1 MKVIHL
7 AILVTSIF
15 FMNCTSGN
23 KVGINLDGYQE
34 ERVKFGHE
42 QVTDSAGMIVQ
53 GAKELAVLSFFEEF
67 NDIVEVYLN
76 RKKIASWNMNDEN
89 RKYTST
95 GYSGNDIGISQF
107 KESDVITIRLVNQRK
122 YVKFNLQPGYPLYT
136 IQRYGGIWY
145 VNLRKQ
151 VMILK

>member
-1 MKVIHL
+1 MFSV
-7 AILVTSIF
+7 
-15 FMNCTSGN
+15 NCTSGN
-23 KVGINLDGYQE
+23 KVGVNLDGYQE
-34 ERVKFGHE
+34 ERIKLGYE
-42 QVTDSAGMIVQ
+42 RVTDSASMIVQ
-53 GAKELAVLSFFEEF
+53 GARELAVLSFFEEF

-76 RKKIASWNMNDEN
+76 KKKIASWNINDEN

-107 KESDVITIRLVNQRK
+107 MESDVITIRLVNQKK
-122 YVKFNLQPGYPLYT
+122 YIKFNLQPGYPLYT